1 MALGEKSFF
10 APFSILANL
19 FRKPATIQYPKE
31 DLDVHGKPGPSLI
44 YRGMH
49 ANDLNACIGCGN
61 CSRVCP
67 TAAITMT
74 PDPDAPEDPAKTS
87 ERPVIDYGR
96 CCFCAFCVD
105 SCPSGS
111 LRMSRDYIYTR
122 PSEVEEPL
130 QEVLWKR
137 DAFTIKPADAHADNP
152 GWVQTESS
160 RWLDFQRAPMPQ
172 MKAEERVNG
181 FLEIVHGFSR
191 EAALREAA
199 RCIECGI
206 CTNTCPAHMH
216 IPEYIRAIYDGKI
229 EESVRIMYRTNP
241 LPAICGRVCTHKCET
256 VCAISHRGEAVAIRW
271 LKRYALD
278 SLPQEERVRVAA
290 EQKAAAASGKSV
302 GIVGSGPGGLAAAY
316 YLAGLGHAVTIYE
329 RMPKAG
335 GTMRYGIP
343 AYRLPDA
350 VLDAEIAAIEA
361 LGVEIRTG
369 VTVGRDVTFS
379 DLRSR
384 HDAVI
389 LAIGFFEGRTTRM
402 TGWESPGV
410 HRAIEL
416 LRKYRSGE
424 EIPVERKIVV
434 VGGGNVAMD
443 IARTLARLQRIRY
456 GKVDLLVTCL
466 ESRRE
471 MPADEEEIEEA
482 MEEGIVIEPSWA
494 PQSVEK
500 DENGKISG
508 LAMCRCDRVFDE
520 NGKFSP
526 QLSPEVTYC
535 YAGEQIVE
543 AIGQAPDW
551 SFLTQE
557 EQERLGLVR
566 GRATSLAS
574 GIPGVFVVGDIL
586 HGPDII
592 HAVADGHEAA
602 RAVDAHF
609 NR

>member
-19 FRKPATIQYPKE
+19 FRKPATIQYPRE
-31 DLDVHGKPGPSLI
+31 DLNVHGKPGPSLI

-49 ANDLNACIGCGN
+49 SNDLTACIGCGN

-74 PDPDAPEDPAKTS
+74 PDPDAPEDPARTKD
-87 ERPVIDYGR
+87 RPVIDYGR

-111 LRMSRDYIYTR
+111 LKMSRDYIYTQ
-122 PSEVEEPL
+122 PSVVEEPL
-130 QEVLWKR
+130 QEVIWKR
-137 DAFTIKPADAHADNP
+137 DAFTIKPAEAHADNP
-152 GWVQTESS
+152 GWVQTDSS
-160 RWLDFQRAPMPQ
+160 RWLDFERAPMMQ
-172 MKAEERVNG
+172 MSAEERVAG

-206 CTNTCPAHMH
+206 CTGTCPAHMH

-278 SLPQEERVRVAA
+278 NLPQEERVRVAA
-290 EQKAAAASGKSV
+290 EQKAAEASGKSV
-302 GIVGSGPGGLAAAY
+302 GIVGSGPAGLAAAY

-369 VTVGRDVTFS
+369 VQVGRDMAFA

-384 HDAVI
+384 HDALI
-389 LAIGFFEGRTTRM
+389 LAIGFFDGRTTRM

-410 HRAIEL
+410 YRAIEL
-416 LRKYRSGE
+416 LRKHRVGE
-424 EIPVERKIVV
+424 EIPVEKKIVV

-443 IARTLARLQRIRY
+443 IARTLARLQKIRY

-482 MEEGIVIEPSWA
+482 MEEGIIIEPSWA

-500 DENGKISG
+500 DANGKISG

-520 NGKFSP
+520 NGRFSP
-526 QLSPEVTYC
+526 QLSPDVTYC

-551 SFLTQE
+551 SFLTPE
-557 EQERLGLVR
+557 EQEQLGLVR
-566 GRATSLAS
+566 GRAGALAA
-574 GIPGVFVVGDIL
+574 GIPGVFVAGDIL

>member
-10 APFSILANL
+10 APFSVLANI

-31 DLDVHGKPGPSLI
+31 DLNVHGKIGASLI

-49 ANDLNACIGCGN
+49 SNDLSTCIGCGN

-67 TAAITMT
+67 TDAITMT
-74 PDPDAPEDPAKTS
+74 PDSDAPEDPARTQD
-87 ERPVIDYGR
+87 RPVIDYGR

-111 LRMSRDYIYTR
+111 LKMSRDYIYTK

-130 QEVLWKR
+130 QEVIWKCN
-137 DAFTIKPADAHADNP
+137 AFTIKPTETHADNP
-152 GWVQTESS
+152 GWLQTDSS
-160 RWLDFQRAPMPQ
+160 RWLDFTRAPMEQ
-172 MKAEERVNG
+172 MSPEKRVSS

-191 EAALREAA
+191 QAALKEAA

-206 CTNTCPAHMH
+206 CTQTCPAHMD
-216 IPEYIRAIYDGKI
+216 IPEYIRAIYDNHLD
-229 EESVRIMYRTNP
+229 ESLRIMYRTNP

-256 VCAISHRGEAVAIRW
+256 VCALSHRGEAVAIRW

-278 SLPQEERVRVAA
+278 HISQEDRVRIAA
-290 EQKAAAASGKSV
+290 EQKQAESSRKSI
-302 GIVGSGPGGLAAAY
+302 GIVGSGPAGLAAAY
-316 YLAGLGHAVTIYE
+316 YLAGLGHHVVIYE
-329 RMPKAG
+329 RMAKAG

-343 AYRLPDA
+343 AYRLPDT

-361 LGVEIRTG
+361 MGVEIRTG
-369 VTVGRDVTFS
+369 MQVGKAIPFDE
-379 DLRSR
+379 LRTH

-389 LAIGFFEGRTTRM
+389 LAIGLFDGRTTRI

-410 HRAIEL
+410 YRAIDL
-416 LRKYRSGE
+416 LRRYRAGE
-424 EIPVERKIVV
+424 EIPVEKKIVV

-443 IARTLARLQRIRY
+443 IARTLARLQKIRY

-466 ESRRE
+466 ESRKE
-471 MPADEEEIEEA
+471 MPADEEEI
-482 MEEGIVIEPSWA
+482 IIEPSWA

-508 LAMCRCDRVFDE
+508 LAMCRCDRVFDD
-520 NGKFSP
+520 NGRFSP

-535 YAGEQIVE
+535 YAGDQIIE

-551 SFLTQE
+551 SFLTSEQQE
-557 EQERLGLVR
+557 QLGLVR
-566 GRATSLAS
+566 GRATALAA

-602 RAVDAHF
+602 RAVDAYC

>member
-19 FRKPATIQYPKE
+19 FRKPATIQYPRE

-49 ANDLNACIGCGN
+49 ANDLNTCIGCGN

-74 PDPDAPEDPAKTS
+74 PDPDAPEDPARTS

-111 LRMSRDYIYTR
+111 LRMSRDYIYTQ

-137 DAFTIKPADAHADNP
+137 DVFTIKPADAHSDNP

-160 RWLDFQRAPMPQ
+160 RWLDFHRAPMMQ
-172 MKAEERVNG
+172 MTAEERVAG

-302 GIVGSGPGGLAAAY
+302 GIVGSGPAGLAAAY

-329 RMPKAG
+329 RMPRAG

-389 LAIGFFEGRTTRM
+389 LAIGLFDGRTTRM

-410 HRAIEL
+410 YRAIDL

-443 IARTLARLQRIRY
+443 IARTLARLQKIRY

-551 SFLTQE
+551 SFLTPE
-557 EQERLGLVR
+557 EQEKLGLVR